1 MSELVFLIKPNIKI
15 KNKINRFK
23 KNIKNK
29 FGNQLYLDHFP
40 HITLFTIK
48 VKKKFIIN
56 KKIISDFNLL
66 INNFDLI
73 YEGFNYFD
81 NDPITQKKIIYLKI
95 KKNKRLNNLQIR
107 LLNKIN
113 IYKKDFKPIKK
124 YNNLNNVQ
132 LKNLKNFGYPF
143 VDKIYVPHLTICSL
157 TDHHFNNKYIKK
169 ILKTKIYFKDKI
181 NEIYIYKIIKGKH
194 FLLKKIKK
202 ND

>member
-1 MSELVFLIKPNIKI
+1 MSEIVFLIKPNIKI
-15 KNKINRFK
+15 KNKINKYK

-81 NDPITQKKIIYLKI
+81 NDPITQKK
-95 KKNKRLNNLQIR
+95 
-107 LLNKIN
+107 
-113 IYKKDFKPIKK
+113 
-124 YNNLNNVQ
+124 
-132 LKNLKNFGYPF
+132 
-143 VDKIYVPHLTICSL
+143 
-157 TDHHFNNKYIKK
+157 
-169 ILKTKIYFKDKI
+169 
-181 NEIYIYKIIKGKH
+181 
-194 FLLKKIKK
+194 
-202 ND
+202 